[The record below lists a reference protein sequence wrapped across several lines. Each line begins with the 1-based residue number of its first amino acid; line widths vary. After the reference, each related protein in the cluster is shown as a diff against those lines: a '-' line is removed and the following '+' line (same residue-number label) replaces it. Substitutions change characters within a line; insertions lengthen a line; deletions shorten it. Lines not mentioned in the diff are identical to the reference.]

1 MKTKE
6 SIEVKR
12 GKIQEWPKVA
22 INILNWNGWKDTIE
36 SLESVFRNT

>member
-12 GKIQEWPKVA
+12 EKIQEWPKVA
-22 INILNWNGWKDTIE
+22 IIILNWNG
-36 SLESVFRNT
+36 